1 MIPKPILAMAV
12 ILMTTFV
19 LADEAVKRPKPERW
33 DKAIAKFLEADAKET
48 PPKGAILF
56 VGSSSIRMWDTKEW
70 FPQLETIN
78 RGFGGSWT
86 QDVLHHRD
94 KIVVP
99 YAPRTIVLY
108 EGDNDIGGGLRAE
121 AVFGDYVKFAEAV
134 HEKLPETTII
144 FVAIKPSIKR
154 WALWPEMKK
163 ANDFVTKRCESQPLE
178 RFLDI
183 APLLLGADGKP
194 DARFFAKDGLHLS
207 KEGYKAW
214 SDLLRPLLNIP
225 SAEKSS

>member
-1 MIPKPILAMAV
+1 MTLKPILAMAA
-12 ILMTTFV
+12 ILTTSSV
-19 LADEAVKRPKPERW
+19 LAEEPVTRPKPERW
-33 DKAIAKFLEADAKET
+33 EKAIGQFLEADAKEA

-56 VGSSSIRMWDTKEW
+56 VGSSSIRMWDTKKW
-70 FPQLETIN
+70 FPKLETIN

-86 QDVLHHRD
+86 QDVIHYLD

-99 YAPRTIVLY
+99 YAPSTIVLY
-108 EGDNDIGGGLRAE
+108 EGDNDISGELNAE
-121 AVFGDYVKFAEAV
+121 AVFGDYAKFVEAV
-134 HEKLPETTII
+134 HAELPETKTI

-163 ANDFVTKRCESQPLE
+163 ANDLVAKRCESQPRE
-178 RFLDI
+178 QFLDI
-183 APLLLGADGKP
+183 APLLLGPEGKP

-214 SDLLRPLLNIP
+214 SDLIRPLLSAP
-225 SAEKSS
+225 SEGKYS